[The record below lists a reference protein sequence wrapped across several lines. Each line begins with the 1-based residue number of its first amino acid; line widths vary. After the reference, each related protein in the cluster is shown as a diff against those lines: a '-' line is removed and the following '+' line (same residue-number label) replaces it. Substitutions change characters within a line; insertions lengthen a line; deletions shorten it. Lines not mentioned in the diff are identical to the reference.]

1 MAKREPYTTTRYV
14 VHQIMPAP
22 PGAVAVYAEAG
33 EAFGDEIMAWAVFD
47 EIEEHFSADDRKLR
61 EEVTRGVVGP
71 LVMSES
77 CTLEPP
83 WVSSNF
89 AGVRIGERTWV
100 RLGPSPAIPEP
111 PDSPFIRKPS
121 E

>member
-33 EAFGDEIMAWAVFD
+33 EAFGDEIMAWGVFD
-47 EIEEHFSADDRKLR
+47 EIEEHFGADGRKTK
-61 EEVTRGVVGP
+61 EETTRVVGP
-71 LVMSES
+71 LVLSDLCS
-77 CTLEPP
+77 LEPP
-83 WVSSNF
+83 WVSDNF
-89 AGVRIGERTWV
+89 AGVRIGDRVWV
-100 RLGPSPAIPEP
+100 RGVSSPSIPEP

>member
-89 AGVRIGERTWV
+89 ADAHPGERTWV

-111 PDSPFIRKPS
+111 PNSPFIRKPS

>member
-22 PGAVAVYAEAG
+22 AGAIAVYAEG
-33 EAFGDEIMAWAVFD
+33 EEAFGDEIMAWGVFD
-47 EIEEHFSADDRKLR
+47 EIEEHFGADGRKLK
-61 EEVTRGVVGP
+61 EETTRVVGP
-71 LVMSES
+71 LVMGEA

-83 WVSSNF
+83 WTSSNF

-100 RLGPSPAIPEP
+100 RLGQSPAIPEP
-111 PDSPFIRKPS
+111 PNSPFIRKPS
-121 E
+121 A